1 MTAFIYVVSF
11 GVWMGFYRLYDF
23 PLEMNG
29 FVGNLAESYLPS
41 NSLIANLIT
50 FGIVVLNSMIIAQMN
65 NRFVIIRTRTF
76 MPPFIYL
83 LLSVCWLPAYG
94 NYVAVLGSM
103 FVLLGLYLS
112 LGMYKDKNVEI
123 AFLSFFFLALSS
135 FLIHEFVILTVLFW
149 IGFAILNSFSG
160 RVFFASVFGFLAPW
174 ILFFA
179 IRYYFFNPTFL
190 IPKVHEF
197 VLNFSVFSVDVMV
210 LFVYA
215 VILIFVLAVS
225 LIQITTNSRQDS
237 IQTRNILNFFKLLIF
252 SLSLLLIFR
261 NSGFVSYLPLL
272 AIIFS
277 LITSYI
283 FTLLKNTFNFIVFLV
298 LCATSFL
305 VAFYLIIF

>member
-1 MTAFIYVVSF
+1 MTAFIYVVFF
-11 GVWMGFYRLYDF
+11 GVWIGFYWLYDF
-23 PLEMNG
+23 PAEMKG
-29 FVGNLAESYLPS
+29 FAGTFAESFLPS
-41 NSLIANLIT
+41 KSLIASLIT
-50 FGIVVLNSMIIAQMN
+50 FAIVVLNSMIIAQMN
-65 NRFVIIRTRTF
+65 NRFAIIRTRTF

-94 NYVAVLGSM
+94 NYVAALGSM

-135 FLIHEFVILTVLFW
+135 FLIHEFVILTLIFW

-179 IRYYFFNPTFL
+179 IHYYFFNQTFF
-190 IPKVHEF
+190 IPQVQEF
-197 VLNFSVFSVDVMV
+197 VLNFSLFGVDALI
-210 LFVYA
+210 LFIYVI
-215 VILIFVLAVS
+215 ILIFVLVVS
-225 LIQITTNSRQDS
+225 LFQITANSRQDS
-237 IQTRNILNFFKLLIF
+237 IQTRNILNFFKLLII

-261 NSGFVSYLPLL
+261 NSGFISYLPLV
-272 AIIFS
+272 AIVFS

-283 FTLLKNTFNFIVFLV
+283 FTLLKNTFNYIVFLV
-298 LCATSFL
+298 LCLSSFL
-305 VAFYLIIF
+305 IAFYLIIF